1 MTEILDSLE
10 IQETPVNEGQQ
21 DLEVLPVWT
30 ELQEGLVTPEG
41 MATQVDPDLEETM
54 ETLVPPDETVIH
66 LEHPEHLALKDGQ
79 ATPAGEATLENPVN
93 PEHKALQEEHL
104 DYPDILDALELRE
117 RAEIQD
123 LMVC

>member
-10 IQETPVNEGQQ
+10 TQETPGKEVQQ

-30 ELQEGLVTPEG
+30 EVQEGLVTPEG

-54 ETLVPPDETVIH
+54 ETLVPPDETVIY
-66 LEHPEHLALKDGQ
+66 LEHPEHPVLKDEQ
-79 ATPAGEATLENPVN
+79 ETPAGEATLENPVN
-93 PEHKALQEEHL
+93 PEHKASQEEHP

-117 RAEIQD
+117 PAETQD